1 MTISNHCCCP
11 YTKGQYEFTT
21 RFDCPKAFKI
31 SNPKGCGLNVTIV
44 SVSRTALFQNPFCEK
59 VNWNV
64 IVIGMKS
71 FDFT

>member
-31 SNPKGCGLNVTIV
+31 SNPKVCGLNVIIL
-44 SVSRTALFQNPFCEK
+44 SVSLN
-59 VNWNV
+59 
-64 IVIGMKS
+64 GS
-71 FDFT
+71 FPESVL

>member
-31 SNPKGCGLNVTIV
+31 SNRKVCGLNVIIV
-44 SVSRTALFQNPFCEK
+44 SVSLN
-59 VNWNV
+59 
-64 IVIGMKS
+64 GS
-71 FDFT
+71 FPESVL